1 MKLLA
6 IAGLGAVGS
15 LLRYLLDGWVQR
27 IVASGFPWG
36 TLSVN
41 VLGSFLIAL
50 VMQVAGARGALDS
63 NARIALTA
71 GLLGGF
77 TTYSSFNQQ
86 TLELLRERDTLHAA
100 LYVVGTVLLC
110 LVAGLL
116 GLGSGRLL
124 TGGA

>member
-1 MKLLA
+1 MKLLG
-6 IAGLGAVGS
+6 IAGLGALGS
-15 LLRYLLDGWVQR
+15 VLRYLLDGWVQR
-27 IVASGFPWG
+27 CVASNFPWG
-36 TLSVN
+36 TLGVN

-63 NARIALTA
+63 TTRIVITV

-86 TLELLRERDTLHAA
+86 TLELLRERDYAHAA
-100 LYVVGTVLLC
+100 LYVVGTVSLGLL
-110 LVAGLL
+110 AGVL

-124 TGGA
+124 AGGG